1 MTRAALADEVRNVQ
15 NPALGAALLWRFT
28 CGYTGAHTNAEHAPL
43 HLLFLVLPLTLHKQT
58 FSFVQQTRTA
68 TGMRDFAAKFAE
80 YKNAKQDLL
89 LAIHDRT
96 AALKPLTLDSLRIAV
111 RSRLVMVRPNATV
124 MPLSQT
130 ETTAGTTDLT
140 RPLLKGATKLGVWCA
155 GLSLHEVATILKVRF

>member
-28 CGYTGAHTNAEHAPL
+28 CGYTSTHASAGHAPL
-43 HLLFLVLPLTLHKQT
+43 HLLFLVLPLTLHRQT
-58 FSFVQQTRTA
+58 FHFLSQTQTA
-68 TGMRDFAAKFAE
+68 TGMRAFAAKFAE

-96 AALKPLTLDSLRIAV
+96 ATLRPLTLDSLRIAV
-111 RSRLVMVRPNATV
+111 RSQLVAVRPNATV

-130 ETTAGTTDLT
+130 DTTAGTTDLT

-155 GLSLHEVATILKVRF
+155 DLSLHEIATILKIRF

>member
-1 MTRAALADEVRNVQ
+1 MIRAALADEVRNVQ

-28 CGYTGAHTNAEHAPL
+28 CGYTSTHSDAGHAPL
-43 HLLFLVLPLTLHKQT
+43 HLLFLVLPLTLHRQT
-58 FSFVQQTRTA
+58 FQFVSQTQTA
-68 TGMRDFAAKFAE
+68 TGMRAFAAKFAE

-96 AALKPLTLDSLRIAV
+96 AALRPLTLDSLRIAV
-111 RSRLVMVRPNATV
+111 RSRLVRVRPNATV

-155 GLSLHEVATILKVRF
+155 ALSLHEIATILKIRF